1 MNIADITVD
10 WPRVLGFALAA
21 VVSCTVGWFGQ
32 PLVHGNAE
40 ASRIIVNVFSI
51 MAGVLITIM
60 TLLGEP
66 SLYRGRSWRADAV
79 RRSNVYRR
87 LVRQKILFILY
98 LVTLAL
104 VFVASLFKGE
114 YSDVAFLRHVET
126 AYLSCACMAFILS
139 MTLPGRLTDLQLAR
153 FDEMV
158 EARRKAHKPRNEDRP
173 PDS

>member
-1 MNIADITVD
+1 MIVD
-10 WPRVLGFALAA
+10 WPRVLLFSLAA
-21 VVSCTVGWFGQ
+21 GLSCVAGWYGQ

-51 MAGVLITIM
+51 LAGVLITIM

-87 LVRQKILFILY
+87 LVRQKLLFILY
-98 LVTLAL
+98 LITLAL
-104 VFVASLFKGE
+104 VFVSNLFKGE
-114 YSDVAFLRHVET
+114 YSELPILRYIEI
-126 AYLSCACMAFILS
+126 AYLSLACLAFILS
-139 MTLPGRLTDLQLAR
+139 LTLPARLTNLQLAR

-158 EARRKAHKPRNEDRP
+158 EARRKADLSRKS
-173 PDS
+173 DS

>member
-1 MNIADITVD
+1 MNLSDITID
-10 WPRVLGFALAA
+10 WPRISGFVLAA
-21 VVSCTVGWFGQ
+21 VASCVAGWYGQ

-66 SLYRGRSWRADAV
+66 SLYRGRNWRADAV

-87 LVRQKILFILY
+87 LVRQKILFVLY
-98 LVTLAL
+98 LVTLVL
-104 VFVASLFKGE
+104 VFLSSLFKGE
-114 YSDVAFLRHVET
+114 YSSLAVLRYIEI

-139 MTLPGRLTDLQLAR
+139 MNLPGRLTSLQLAR

-158 EARRKAHKPRNEDRP
+158 EARRKAEKPRKEEG
-173 PDS
+173 

>member
-1 MNIADITVD
+1 MKLPDITID
-10 WPRVLGFALAA
+10 WPRVFGFALAA
-21 VVSCTVGWFGQ
+21 VVSCVAGWYGQ
-32 PLVHGNAE
+32 PMVHGNAE
-40 ASRIIVNVFSI
+40 AARVIVNVFSI

-87 LVRQKILFILY
+87 LVRQKILFTLY

-104 VFVASLFKGE
+104 VFLSNLFKGE
-114 YSDVAFLRHVET
+114 YSNLTVLRYIEFT
-126 AYLSCACMAFILS
+126 YLSCACMAFILS
-139 MTLPGRLTDLQLAR
+139 MTLPGRLTGLQLAR

-158 EARRKAHKPRNEDRP
+158 EARRKAEKPRKEDEK
-173 PDS
+173 

>member
-1 MNIADITVD
+1 MD
-10 WPRVLGFALAA
+10 WPRVFGFVSAAL
-21 VVSCTVGWFGQ
+21 VSGLIGWHGQ

-87 LVRQKILFILY
+87 LVRQKILFVLY

-104 VFVASLFKGE
+104 VFIASLFRGE
-114 YSDVAFLRHVET
+114 YSDVPFLRYVEF

-139 MTLPGRLTDLQLAR
+139 MTLPGRLTELQLAR

-158 EARRKAHKPRNEDRP
+158 EARRKAQTPRRDGSSS
-173 PDS
+173 D

>member
-1 MNIADITVD
+1 MSISDITID
-10 WPRVLGFALAA
+10 WPRVLGFVLAA
-21 VVSCTVGWFGQ
+21 VVSCVVGWYGQ

-104 VFVASLFKGE
+104 VFVSNLFKGE
-114 YSDVAFLRHVET
+114 YSEVSFLRYIEF

-139 MTLPGRLTDLQLAR
+139 MTLPGRLTGLQLAR

-158 EARRKAHKPRNEDRP
+158 EARRKAEIPRGEDKQ
-173 PDS
+173 DA

>member
-1 MNIADITVD
+1 MKFSDITID
-10 WPRVLGFALAA
+10 WPRVFGFALAA
-21 VVSCTVGWFGQ
+21 VVSCIAGWYGQ
-32 PLVHGNAE
+32 PMVHGNAE
-40 ASRIIVNVFSI
+40 ASRVIVSVFSI

-87 LVRQKILFILY
+87 LVRLKILFILY

-104 VFVASLFKGE
+104 VFLANLFKGD
-114 YSDVAFLRHVET
+114 YGNLTVLRYIEFT
-126 AYLSCACMAFILS
+126 YLSCACMAFILS
-139 MTLPGRLTDLQLAR
+139 MTLPGRLTSLQLAR

-158 EARRKAHKPRNEDRP
+158 EARRKVEMPRKEDEK
-173 PDS
+173 